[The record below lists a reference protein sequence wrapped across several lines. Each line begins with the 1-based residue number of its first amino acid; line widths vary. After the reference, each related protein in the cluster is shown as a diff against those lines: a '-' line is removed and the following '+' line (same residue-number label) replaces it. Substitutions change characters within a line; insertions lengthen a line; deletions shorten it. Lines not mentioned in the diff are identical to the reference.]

1 VARDES
7 SISSMTVEEIVTER
21 QRLAIEVLNGS
32 KAEMANLGLT
42 IDSLQL
48 VSIDDMGAGH
58 IAAMAARYQAARLAQ
73 AKIAQA
79 QADQQA
85 VAEQQQDPEGPP

>member
-1 VARDES
+1 
-7 SISSMTVEEIVTER
+7 MTLEEIVTDR
-21 QRLAIEVLNGS
+21 HKLAIGVFDGS

-73 AKIAQA
+73 A
-79 QADQQA
+79 DQQA